1 MLGAKLK
8 RSATRGGCM
17 ATRPGVFLLE
27 NEYFWL
33 PREESSLA
41 TQRGELVGE
50 VETQGDAGRVHGAI
64 LITR

>member
-1 MLGAKLK
+1 
-8 RSATRGGCM
+8 M

-64 LITR
+64 LNIR